1 MDAAAAALLE
11 VVAAGSIPCVCVR
24 VPARVRAAI
33 YMLIKG
39 CPQSSPNAAATL
51 ANVYPFGWFRTPNT
65 ALQAS
70 DCTRSYLRTI
80 VFFHFVKDGLGGFK
94 RLIGRRLSVDLC
106 M

>member
-1 MDAAAAALLE
+1 MSSTRLSGGGAECANGGAAA
-11 VVAAGSIPCVCVR
+11 
-24 VPARVRAAI
+24 VPPQARAAV
-33 YMLIKG
+33 
-39 CPQSSPNAAATL
+39 CFA
-51 ANVYPFGWFRTPNT
+51 FGWFRTPNT